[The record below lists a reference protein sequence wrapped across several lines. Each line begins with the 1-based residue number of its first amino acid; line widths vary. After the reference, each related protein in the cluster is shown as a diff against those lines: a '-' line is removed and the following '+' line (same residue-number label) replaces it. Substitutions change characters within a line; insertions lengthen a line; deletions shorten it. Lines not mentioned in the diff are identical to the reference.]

1 MFEFKEKAVLEKEL
15 AEEVAL
21 EKKKLEESKFRTI
34 SPYIIIQR
42 LLKNDV
48 IEEWVRKD
56 IVKHQ
61 LILINAVINGFDVE
75 E

>member
-1 MFEFKEKAVLEKEL
+1 MFEFKEKAVLEEEL

-21 EKKKLEESKFRTI
+21 EKKKLEELKFLII

-42 LLKNDV
+42 FLKNDV